1 VETVSDFILGGSKI
15 TADGDCSH
23 EIKRGLLQ
31 EVSEQLFH
39 TVHEHGQYQIRLTKF
54 FRAKDGKALYS
65 PQKYDVE
72 LTVAQIISSLLH
84 NSGSN

>member
-1 VETVSDFILGGSKI
+1 MGPG
-15 TADGDCSH
+15 
-23 EIKRGLLQ
+23 RGPLPATKFHDATESYNFFQ

-39 TVHEHGQYQIRLTKF
+39 SVHEHGQYQIRLTKF
-54 FRAKDGKALYS
+54 FRAKDGEALYS
-65 PQKYDVE
+65 HQKYDVE